1 MDTKPTDTHIRSF
14 RMYDGN
20 YNIISQFASIKSK
33 ETGNQE
39 TFIEARNNDG
49 ANKLNKATYSTDLI
63 LQLMNIY
70 VKPDSLVY
78 DPFSGTCTTQN
89 ACVIYGCDYIGSEL
103 SKAQVTEGE
112 MRINKTRES
121 LNGNRFKSWDEYINY
136 INN

>member
-1 MDTKPTDTHIRSF
+1 M
-14 RMYDGN
+14 
-20 YNIISQFASIKSK
+20 
-33 ETGNQE
+33 
-39 TFIEARNNDG
+39 
-49 ANKLNKATYSTDLI
+49 I

-112 MRINKTRES
+112 MRINQTKEN
-121 LNGNRFKSWDEYINY
+121 LKGNHFKSWDEYINY
-136 INN
+136 INS